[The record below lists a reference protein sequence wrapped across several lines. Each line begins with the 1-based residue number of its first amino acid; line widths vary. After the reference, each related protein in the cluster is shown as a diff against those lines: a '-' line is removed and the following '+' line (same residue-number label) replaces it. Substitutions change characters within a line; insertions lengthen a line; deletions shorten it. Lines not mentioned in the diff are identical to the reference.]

1 MHIEQLRL
9 EEFRQYRRQDI
20 DIPEP
25 GLAIFGAN
33 ASGKSTLME
42 AIAFLSTTRSPRTS
56 VDREMIGWESGAEFG
71 FPPFARISARVHQA
85 RESVSIEIGLFL
97 EHADATTVK
106 KQIKLNGRPVRAST
120 VVGQLRS
127 VLFTPEDVS
136 LITGPPSDRRRYL
149 DLTICQIDSAYMKAL
164 SSYSRV
170 LSQRNSLLKQF
181 ARDGVSATSP
191 SAIGQLAFWD
201 DQLVTSGSLIFL
213 RRAQTVLKLDVLA
226 GDEYLAL
233 DGGTLGISYRPE
245 LKGFPG
251 HASASR
257 EEIALAMRESLEA
270 RRKDEI
276 KRGVTLMGPHR
287 DDLTIL
293 IDGRVAGSYA
303 SRGQQRLAVL
313 AMKLAEAKLMA
324 EVGGEA
330 PIVMLD
336 DILSE
341 LDERHRGLVLE
352 TASAMQS
359 QLLISSTDERL
370 LDAPIVRELPR
381 RRVETGRLLDVPV
394 F

>member
-9 EEFRQYRRQDI
+9 EEFRQYRRQEI
-20 DIPEP
+20 VIPES

-42 AIAFLSTTRSPRTS
+42 AIALLSTTRSPRTS
-56 VDREMIGWESGAEFG
+56 VDREMIGWESGVEFG
-71 FPPFARISARVHQA
+71 FPPFSRISASVQQA
-85 RESVSIEIGLFL
+85 RESVTIEIGLFL
-97 EHADATTVK
+97 EHADATSVK

-149 DLTICQIDSAYMKAL
+149 DLTICQLDSAYMKAL
-164 SSYSRV
+164 SAYARV

-181 ARDGVSATSP
+181 ARDGVSASSP

-201 DQLVTSGSLIFL
+201 DQLVTSGSLVFL
-213 RRAQTVLKLDVLA
+213 RRAQTVVKLDELA
-226 GDEYLAL
+226 REEYLAL
-233 DGGTLGISYRPE
+233 DGGELRLAYRPE
-245 LKGFPG
+245 LKSFP
-251 HASASR
+251 ANVAVSR
-257 EEIALAMRESLEA
+257 ESVALAMRESLEHH
-270 RRKDEI
+270 RKDEI
-276 KRGVTLMGPHR
+276 RRGVTLMGPHR
-287 DDLTIL
+287 DDLEIS
-293 IDGRVAGSYA
+293 IDGHDAGAYA

-330 PIVMLD
+330 PVVMLD

-381 RRVETGRLLDVPV
+381 RRVESGQLLDVPV
-394 F
+394 Y

>member
-9 EEFRQYRRQDI
+9 EEFRQYRRQEI
-20 DIPEP
+20 VIPKP

-56 VDREMIGWESGAEFG
+56 VDREMIGWESGTEFG
-71 FPPFARISARVHQA
+71 FPPFARVSALVQQA
-85 RESVSIEIGLFL
+85 RESVTIEIGLFL
-97 EHADATTVK
+97 EHADATSIK

-149 DLTICQIDSAYMKAL
+149 DLTICQLDSAYMKAL
-164 SSYSRV
+164 SAYARV

-181 ARDGVSATSP
+181 ARDGVSASSTSV
-191 SAIGQLAFWD
+191 IGQLAFWD
-201 DQLVTSGSLIFL
+201 DQLVTSGSLVFL
-213 RRAQTVLKLDVLA
+213 RRAQTVANLDSLA
-226 GDEYLAL
+226 RDEYQAL
-233 DGGTLGISYRPE
+233 DGGELRLTYRPE
-245 LKGFPG
+245 LKSFPSNV
-251 HASASR
+251 AVSR
-257 EEIALAMRESLEA
+257 EEVALAMRESLEA
-270 RRKDEI
+270 HRKDEI
-276 KRGVTLMGPHR
+276 RRGVTLMGPHR
-287 DDLTIL
+287 DDLEIS
-293 IDGRVAGSYA
+293 IDGRDAGAYA

-381 RRVETGRLLDVPV
+381 RRVESGQLLEVQV

>member
-9 EEFRQYRRQDI
+9 EEFRQYRRQEI
-20 DIPEP
+20 DIPDS

-71 FPPFARISARVHQA
+71 FPPFSRISATVQQA
-85 RESVSIEIGLFL
+85 RESISIEIGLFL
-97 EHADATTVK
+97 DHADATTVK

-149 DLTICQIDSAYMKAL
+149 DLTICQLDSAYMKAL
-164 SSYSRV
+164 SSYTRV

-181 ARDGVSATSP
+181 ARDGVPATSP
-191 SAIGQLAFWD
+191 AAIGQLAFWD
-201 DQLVTSGSLIFL
+201 EQLVNSGSLIFL
-213 RRAQTVLKLDVLA
+213 RRAQTMLKLDELA
-226 GDEYLAL
+226 CSEYRAL
-233 DGGTLGISYRPE
+233 DGGTLGLSYRPE
-245 LKGFPG
+245 LKAFPG
-251 HASASR
+251 HAATSR

-276 KRGVTLMGPHR
+276 KRGATLMGPHR
-287 DDLTIL
+287 DDLAIV
-293 IDGRVAGSYA
+293 IDGRDAGSFA

-370 LDAPIVRELPR
+370 LDAPIVRDLPR
-381 RRVETGRLLDVPV
+381 RRVESGCLLDVSV
-394 F
+394 H

>member
-9 EEFRQYRRQDI
+9 EEFRQYRRQEI
-20 DIPEP
+20 LIPEA

-71 FPPFARISARVHQA
+71 FPPFARISALVQQA
-85 RESVSIEIGLFL
+85 RESVNIEIGLFL
-97 EHADATTVK
+97 EHADATSVK

-149 DLTICQIDSAYMKAL
+149 DLTICQLDSAYMKAL
-164 SSYSRV
+164 SAYARV

-181 ARDGVSATSP
+181 ARDGVSASSTS
-191 SAIGQLAFWD
+191 AVGQLAFWD
-201 DQLVTSGSLIFL
+201 DQLVTSGSLVFL
-213 RRAQTVLKLDVLA
+213 RRAQTVIKLDALA
-226 GDEYLAL
+226 RDEYQAL
-233 DGGTLGISYRPE
+233 DGGELRLTYRPE
-245 LKGFPG
+245 LKAFPG
-251 HASASR
+251 NPCASR
-257 EEIALAMRESLEA
+257 EEVALAMRESLEA
-270 RRKDEI
+270 QRKDEI
-276 KRGVTLMGPHR
+276 RRGVTLMGPHR
-287 DDLTIL
+287 DDFEIA
-293 IDGRVAGSYA
+293 IDGRDGGAYA

-324 EVGGEA
+324 DVGGEA

-352 TASAMQS
+352 TASEMQS

-381 RRVETGRLLDVPV
+381 RRVESGQLLEVTV